1 MSNIILVILLILAL
15 CLIVTVLLQRSE
27 GGGLGIGGG
36 GGNGTGGRPPA
47 SPVAKLTWFFGAG
60 FMATCLAL
68 TVISSRE
75 AANDSL
81 LSGELTPQTATKVE
95 GSESPLGAG
104 SLLPPTAEDQPATPP
119 TAED

>member
-60 FMATCLAL
+60 FMAACLAL
-68 TVISSRE
+68 TVISSRD

-81 LSGELTPQTATKVE
+81 LSGDLKAPTAAETNDTT
-95 GSESPLGAG
+95 SPLGAG

-119 TAED
+119 TAEE

>member
-1 MSNIILVILLILAL
+1 MSNILLVILLILAL

-60 FMATCLAL
+60 FMACCLAL

-81 LSGELTPQTATKVE
+81 LTGDLTAPSAETETDT
-95 GSESPLGAG
+95 STPLGG
-104 SLLPPTAEDQPATPP
+104 NLLPPTAEDQPATPP

>member
-1 MSNIILVILLILAL
+1 MQNIILVILLILAL

-36 GGNGTGGRPPA
+36 GGGTGGRPAA

-60 FMATCLAL
+60 FMIACLAL

-75 AANDSL
+75 VANDSL
-81 LSGELTPQTATKVE
+81 LTGDLTSPATAATDTDTT
-95 GSESPLGAG
+95 SPLGSG
-104 SLLPPTAEDQPATPP
+104 SLLPPTAEDEPATPP

>member
-36 GGNGTGGRPPA
+36 GGGNGTGGRPPA

-60 FMATCLAL
+60 FMAACLAL
-68 TVISSRE
+68 TVISARD

-81 LSGELTPQTATKVE
+81 LTGDLTAPVAQEAEDTT
-95 GSESPLGAG
+95 SPLGG
-104 SLLPPTAEDQPATPP
+104 NLLPPTAEDQPATPP

>member
-36 GGNGTGGRPPA
+36 GGGGTGGRPAA

-60 FMATCLAL
+60 FMAASLAL
-68 TVISSRE
+68 TVISSRD

-81 LSGELTPQTATKVE
+81 LSGDLTAPAVTETE
-95 GSESPLGAG
+95 DTTSPLGAG

-119 TAED
+119 TAEE

>member
-60 FMATCLAL
+60 FMAACLAL
-68 TVISSRE
+68 TLISSRE

-81 LSGELTPQTATKVE
+81 LSGDLTPATNAENTK
-95 GSESPLGAG
+95 SSLGEG
-104 SLLPPTAEDQPATPP
+104 SLLPPTAEDQPANPP

>member
-1 MSNIILVILLILAL
+1 MHNIILVILLILAL

-36 GGNGTGGRPPA
+36 GGGTSGRPPA

-60 FMATCLAL
+60 FMAACLAL
-68 TVISSRE
+68 TIISSRE

-81 LSGELTPQTATKVE
+81 LSGDLTAPSAAATE
-95 GSESPLGAG
+95 ETSSSPLGTG
-104 SLLPPTAEDQPATPP
+104 SLLPPTAEDAPATPP

>member
-1 MSNIILVILLILAL
+1 MANIILVILLILAL

-60 FMATCLAL
+60 FMAACLAL
-68 TVISSRE
+68 TIISSRD

-81 LSGELTPQTATKVE
+81 LSGDLTAPVTQ
-95 GSESPLGAG
+95 SEEDTTSTLGG